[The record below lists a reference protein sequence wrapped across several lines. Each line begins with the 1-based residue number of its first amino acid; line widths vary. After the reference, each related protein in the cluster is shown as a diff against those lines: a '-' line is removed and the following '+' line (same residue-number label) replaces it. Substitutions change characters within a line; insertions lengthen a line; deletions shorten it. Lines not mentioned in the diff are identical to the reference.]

1 MIKNMFFIFWEPELR
16 NTLEDWVWGYGW
28 KVILPFLTT
37 LINGPEQDSYDRKY
51 QKERK
56 ICKKK
61 QCNGMDGLKCSIS
74 IHLVLWSAQAF
85 LRGKCN
91 VLNEQDKI
99 FWYENIYFVEKS
111 NLLESQNPLKTFK
124 VD

>member
-1 MIKNMFFIFWEPELR
+1 
-16 NTLEDWVWGYGW
+16 
-28 KVILPFLTT
+28 
-37 LINGPEQDSYDRKY
+37 
-51 QKERK
+51 
-56 ICKKK
+56 
-61 QCNGMDGLKCSIS
+61 MDGLKCSIS
-74 IHLVLWSAQAF
+74 IHLLLWSAQAF